1 MAKTR
6 RAHRKGSRKA
16 SRKAHRKGSRK
27 AHRKSHRKMR
37 GGRVE
42 NGIFSKVWSPFH
54 HASLAAGEAVGTVTN
69 TTRDIAKSALR
80 GVNRIGTSVTGHA
93 NAAVRGVFS
102 RKRRGGRR

>member
-6 RAHRKGSRKA
+6 R
-16 SRKAHRKGSRK
+16 AHRKGSRK
-27 AHRKSHRKMR
+27 AHRKSHRKTHRKSHRKMR
-37 GGRVE
+37 GG

-69 TTRDIAKSALR
+69 TTRNIAKSTLR
-80 GVNRIGTSVTGHA
+80 GVNRIGSSVAGHA

-102 RKRRGGRR
+102 RKRRANRR